1 MKKIYKMFNSNPAA
15 PQNPGVR
22 LIILK
27 PHHQSAHGHIAEYDI
42 KSQHRF
48 QNIILVQD
56 YSLAVQLLPQL
67 FSCCFQENQAISV
80 LRLNMYSLVS
90 LYRSCL
96 LELAERAD
104 YVLPLIDGQITLLLN
119 CTSLDVLKAELTRC
133 LLELNDIKVSRES
146 SRQNTLIEDIKAY
159 IELHYSENT
168 LSVGQIADYFQMP
181 LSTLSKLFTKN
192 TSVGMLDYIHH
203 VRICHARELLETQK
217 YSVNDVAAM
226 AGYLSA
232 STFIRTFKKHEGVS
246 PGTLIQSR

>member
-1 MKKIYKMFNSNPAA
+1 
-15 PQNPGVR
+15 
-22 LIILK
+22 
-27 PHHQSAHGHIAEYDI
+27 
-42 KSQHRF
+42 
-48 QNIILVQD
+48 
-56 YSLAVQLLPQL
+56 
-67 FSCCFQENQAISV
+67 
-80 LRLNMYSLVS
+80 MYSLVS